1 MKRAP
6 SHRRRRPHRGGQG
19 GYEPRA
25 RILGRERRAVELAI
39 EGHSQHEI
47 AAELRV
53 SQAAVSKILRR
64 ADERALAEITDRVE
78 RHKVRQSQR
87 LERIYV
93 QATRAWE
100 ASKADTTRRRQRKS
114 DPDGS
119 GSGDGQTVAEIVIE
133 TRHGDPRYLDVSRR
147 TLADLRK
154 VWGLDAPQQVDV
166 RNRDGLD
173 HLSEAELIERL
184 RQQDALLERSQ
195 PKTASPPAAAKAR
208 HR

>member
-1 MKRAP
+1 VA
-6 SHRRRRPHRGGQG
+6 
-19 GYEPRA
+19 
-25 RILGRERRAVELAI
+25 RERRAVEMAI
-39 EGHSQHEI
+39 AGHSQHEI
-47 AAELRV
+47 AHELQV
-53 SQAAVSKILRR
+53 SQPAVCKILRR
-64 ADERALAEITDRVE
+64 ADERALVEITDRVE

-93 QATRAWE
+93 EATRAWE

-114 DPDGS
+114 DPEGGGS
-119 GSGDGQTVAEIVIE
+119 GAGQTIAEIVVE

-173 HLSEAELIERL
+173 HLSEAELKERL

-195 PKTASPPAAAKAR
+195 PKTASPSAAAKTPR
-208 HR
+208 R